1 MTLIRSIIRAF
12 SMFSTIKMPYIDW
25 SERSMRY
32 TLAAFPLIG
41 VVIALLL
48 GVWFFL
54 ASLLQIDRL
63 IMALVT
69 MIIPLV
75 ITGGIHIDGFAD
87 TVDALSSHASQ
98 EKKRAILKDSNIGAF
113 AGIGISAYLIC
124 YFAIAAQLKY
134 TGYDWIYTTMLVCL
148 IPVWVR
154 IMSGIVSILYPG
166 SSTEGLLNT
175 FRGSANKKGALIIL
189 FILLAAAI
197 AYAYV
202 FLGWFAAT
210 LFVGVTLI
218 ISLYLYVMSKRQF
231 GGMSGDLSGFYL
243 QILEITLI
251 AVVALVEAIGL

>member
-12 SMFSTIKMPYIDW
+12 SMFSTIKMPNIDW

-32 TLAAFPLIG
+32 TLAAFPLVG
-41 VVIALLL
+41 AVVGLLM
-48 GVWFFL
+48 GVWLFL
-54 ASLLQIDRL
+54 ASLLQVDRM
-63 IMALVT
+63 IMALVA
-69 MIIPLV
+69 MAIPLL

-87 TVDALSSHASQ
+87 TVDALASHASQ
-98 EKKRAILKDSNIGAF
+98 EKKRQILKDSNIGAF

-124 YFAIAAQLKY
+124 YFAIAAQLQY
-134 TGYDWIYTTMLVCL
+134 IGSDWIRTAMMMCL

-154 IMSGIVSILYPG
+154 TMSGIVSISYPG
-166 SSTEGLLNT
+166 SSHEGLLST
-175 FRGSANKKGALIIL
+175 FRGSANKKGALVIL
-189 FILLAAAI
+189 FFLLAAQI

-202 FLGWFAAT
+202 FVGWFAAT
-210 LFVGVTLI
+210 LFIGVTLL

-243 QILEITLI
+243 QVLEITLV